1 MLTHD
6 WLDGLGCL
14 VGMVERNGADVV
26 VKNVGLD
33 DTVEKSAAD
42 EAKFTVDGCCG
53 TTDVVPALTR
63 VMRESWV
70 GVLEVGD
77 GN

>member
-1 MLTHD
+1 MLAHD
-6 WLDGLGCL
+6 WLDSLGCL
-14 VGMVERNGADVV
+14 ISVVERNGADVV

-33 DTVEKSAAD
+33 DTVEKSSSD
-42 EAKFTVDGCCG
+42 ETKFTIDGCCG

-63 VMRESWV
+63 VMGESTV
-70 GVLEVGD
+70 GVLEVGN